1 MATKVSRC
9 PALPGAASRLAA
21 PLRRAVR
28 SARRVLANPVRSLR
42 AVGRSAV
49 FLLNVFPMLP
59 SRPVDWLTTP
69 PVVERVH
76 YATRHGVVEGDLY
89 RPAAGGPHPGLLVC
103 LGVVPFAVEHP
114 QVPRL
119 GAALARAGFATLL
132 HWSPAMR
139 DLRFDPDD
147 VENFALAYQW
157 LIERPDV
164 DAARSGFLGT
174 CVGGAFGLM
183 AAADPRIRDRVAF
196 VAAYAPFASMWTL
209 ARDIASASRPDGA
222 GGREPWPVDQLTRR
236 VYVRSLTD
244 QLAPREAALLREAC
258 AEPGGRVDPD
268 TLSADGRAISPLLTH
283 LDADAAEAALRRLP
297 SALQARLTAMS
308 PVTYLADVQAPL
320 LIFVHDRGDMVIP
333 VSESRQ
339 LQAAFAGRPGVR
351 YTELG
356 FQHLN
361 PAGVA
366 PVRLAREL
374 GKFSR
379 AIYPVFRRAV
389 AG

>member
-1 MATKVSRC
+1 MAARVTKR
-9 PALPGAASRLAA
+9 PILRRAPPGPVA

-28 SARRVLANPVRSLR
+28 SVLRVLANTARSLR

-49 FLLNVFPMLP
+49 FLLKVFPMLP

-69 PVVERVH
+69 PVVERVQ
-76 YATRHGVVEGDLY
+76 YSMRHGVVEGDLY
-89 RPAAGGPHPGLLVC
+89 RSAADGPHPGLLVC

-119 GAALARAGFATLL
+119 GAALARAGFVALL

-157 LIERPDV
+157 LVERPDV

-174 CVGGAFGLM
+174 CVGGAFSLM

-209 ARDIASASRPDGA
+209 ARDIASASRPGA

-236 VYVRSLTD
+236 VYIRSLTN

-268 TLSADGRAISPLLTH
+268 TLSADGRAIYPLLTL
-283 LDADAAEAALRRLP
+283 LDADAAEIALRRLP
-297 SALQARLTAMS
+297 STVQARLTAMS

-320 LIFVHDRGDMVIP
+320 LVFLHDRGDMVIP

-339 LQAAFAGRPGVR
+339 LQAALAGRPGVR

-361 PAGVA
+361 PDGVA
-366 PVRLAREL
+366 PVRLMREL
-374 GKFSR
+374 GKFYR
-379 AIYPVFRRAV
+379 AIYPVFWRAV